1 MWSKNNQKDMDD
13 LSNSSNIIS
22 KGTILTGNLQAH
34 GNIRVEGKI
43 IGDITTRSKLA
54 LGNSSLIEGNILAQN
69 AEFAGTIIGNVQ
81 VTEQLVLKSTAIIK
95 GDLSVNKL
103 IVPLHLLELFEVVG
117 AFAASTRRQNK
128 QPKLYQLTPR
138 HLYYYQKG
146 QSLSLYFLRNAN
158 VKMAETHQLD

>member
-103 IVPLHLLELFEVVG
+103 IVE
-117 AFAASTRRQNK
+117 SSRK
-128 QPKLYQLTPR
+128 
-138 HLYYYQKG
+138 
-146 QSLSLYFLRNAN
+146 
-158 VKMAETHQLD
+158 

>member
-103 IVPLHLLELFEVVG
+103 IVESG
-117 AFAASTRRQNK
+117 AEFNGKCRMGIKFTEIMINEDSAHKNLDR
-128 QPKLYQLTPR
+128 
-138 HLYYYQKG
+138 KG
-146 QSLSLYFLRNAN
+146 KKEKTEEIVPFL
-158 VKMAETHQLD
+158 KKAES

>member
-103 IVPLHLLELFEVVG
+103 IVESG
-117 AFAASTRRQNK
+117 AEFNGKCRMGIKFIEIVIHEDSEHKTLDR
-128 QPKLYQLTPR
+128 
-138 HLYYYQKG
+138 KG
-146 QSLSLYFLRNAN
+146 KKEKTEEIVPFL
-158 VKMAETHQLD
+158 KKAES